1 MEESFIKELTKI
13 VGRENILFS
22 KKDLLAYSYDA
33 TQQQEMPEAI
43 VFTSSTAEVSA
54 VMRAAHRE
62 QIPIVPRGAG
72 TGISG
77 GTVPIR
83 GGLILELSRMNSILD
98 MDTANR
104 RAVTEPG
111 VVNLDLQD
119 ALAPLGFIYP
129 PDPASQKSCTLGGN
143 IGENAGG
150 PLCFRYGVTSKYVC
164 GMEVVLPDG
173 EIVDFGGSV
182 EDISGY
188 DLRALLIGSEG
199 TLSIATK
206 LVLHILPQPEAAQSM
221 LAIFET
227 MEGANQAVSD
237 IIGAGM
243 LPTALE
249 VMDKTMC
256 GAIEESIHAGYPTD
270 AEGVLLIQV
279 AGVADSIDRQVKD
292 ISEICQRNKVRELRL
307 AQTAAETDA
316 IWKGRKG
323 AFGSVARI
331 CPPYLVNDGTVPRNK
346 LVPAMRKVKEIS
358 EKYHLLIAN
367 VYHAG
372 DGNLHPLIL
381 YDNTNPEES
390 AAAKKAGEEILDT
403 CIALGGTITGE
414 HGIGLQKLDAMY
426 RMFSPADLATMRQV
440 KQVFDPENV
449 LNPGKLIPPEPE
461 EALPAEESIP
471 ATGKAAPQERDAF
484 YQKLAEIVDT
494 ENVMTDSQKTA
505 PYEVDGFV
513 PGAVVFASSTEQV
526 SQIIKAA
533 NESRASV
540 IPWGSGSKQQVGPC
554 LSSADVVLC
563 LKNMNQIVDF
573 DIGNLSIKVEA
584 GMVNSELQKQVAEQ
598 KLFFPLDPLYMETST
613 IGGELA
619 ANASGLLRFMY
630 GTARDMVL
638 GLTVVTPTGD
648 IIHAGGKT
656 MKNVAGLDLPKLF
669 IGSWGTLGII
679 TEAVLRLFPLPE
691 ATKSMWLTFANSED
705 AFRSVNQLLNSV
717 LTPSS
722 IELIDSVAG
731 RNLEYGSRLKE
742 GEVLLMVGIGGD
754 NEAVARHLK
763 EISTIAETN
772 KARHVVTLE
781 GKEETKAWNAYRGVH
796 QSILSAEPST
806 IRGKASVPI
815 SKLGDMFKAVKEV
828 GDRHSVATGITAHGG
843 SGILYPY
850 VAGGNADVARI
861 IGDLRQAAEGMA
873 GFLIVEAAPLSV
885 RKSAG
890 GLPQRS
896 DYTLMRRL
904 KTKLD
909 PANIL
914 NPGRVVGG
922 EY

>member
-1 MEESFIKELTKI
+1 MEESFIKELAKI
-13 VGRENILFS
+13 VGREDILFS

-43 VFTSSTAEVSA
+43 VFPSSTAEVSA
-54 VMRAAHRE
+54 VMKAAHRE

-83 GGLILELSRMNSILD
+83 GGLILELSRMNSILG

-104 RAVTEPG
+104 RAVVGPG

-129 PDPASQKSCTLGGN
+129 PDPASQKSCTMGGN

-150 PLCFRYGVTSKYVC
+150 PLCLRYGVTSKYVC
-164 GMEVVLPDG
+164 GMEVVLPNGDV
-173 EIVDFGGSV
+173 VDVGGSI
-182 EDISGY
+182 EDIPGY
-188 DLRALLIGSEG
+188 DLRALLVGSEG
-199 TLSIATK
+199 TLGIATK
-206 LVLHILPQPEAAQSM
+206 LVLHILPKSEATQSM
-221 LAIFET
+221 LAIFVT
-227 MEGANQAVSD
+227 MEDANQAVSD
-237 IIGAGM
+237 IIGAGI

-270 AEGVLLIQV
+270 AEAVLLIQV
-279 AGVADSIDRQVKD
+279 AGLADSLDRQVKE

-307 AQTAAETDA
+307 PKTAAETDT

-440 KQVFDPENV
+440 KQVFDPDNI
-449 LNPGKLIPPEPE
+449 LNPGKLLPPETE
-461 EALPAEESIP
+461 EALKESIP
-471 ATGKAAPQERDAF
+471 VAEKAAPQEREAL
-484 YQKLAEIVDT
+484 YQRLAEIVGT
-494 ENVMTDSQKTA
+494 ENVITDSQKTA

-533 NESRASV
+533 NESGTSV
-540 IPWGSGSKQQVGPC
+540 IPWGSGSKQPVGPY

-573 DIGNLSIKVEA
+573 DIGNLSIKVGA
-584 GMVNSELQKQVAEQ
+584 GMVNSELQKQVAEH
-598 KLFFPLDPLYMETST
+598 KLFFPLDPLYRETST
-613 IGGELA
+613 IGGELS
-619 ANASGLLRFMY
+619 ANASGPLRFMY
-630 GTARDMVL
+630 GTARDVVL

-656 MKNVAGLDLPKLF
+656 MKNVAGLDLPKMF
-669 IGSWGTLGII
+669 ISSWGTLGII

-717 LTPSS
+717 LTPAS

-731 RNLEYGSRLKE
+731 RNLEYGSRLEE
-742 GEVLLMVGIGGD
+742 GEVLLMLGIEGD

-763 EISTIAETN
+763 EISIIAEAN
-772 KARHVVTLE
+772 KAHQVATLE
-781 GKEETKAWNAYRGVH
+781 SKEETKAWNAYRGVH

-806 IRGKASVPI
+806 IQGKASVPI
-815 SKLGDMFKAVKEV
+815 GKLGDMFKAVKEV
-828 GDRHSVATGITAHGG
+828 GDRHSVAIGITAHGG
-843 SGILYPY
+843 SGILYSY
-850 VAGGNADVARI
+850 VADGNTDVARI
-861 IGDLRQAAEGMA
+861 IGDLKQAAEGMA
-873 GFLIVEAAPLSV
+873 GFFIVEAAPLSV
-885 RKSAG
+885 RKSTD

>member
-54 VMRAAHRE
+54 VMKAAHRE

-104 RAVTEPG
+104 RALVGPG

-129 PDPASQKSCTLGGN
+129 PDPASQKSCTMGGN

-150 PLCFRYGVTSKYVC
+150 PLCLRYGVTSKYVC
-164 GMEVVLPDG
+164 GMEVVLPNGDV
-173 EIVDFGGSV
+173 VDLGGSI
-182 EDISGY
+182 EDIPGY

-199 TLSIATK
+199 TLGIVTK
-206 LVLHILPQPEAAQSM
+206 AVLHILPKPEAAQSM
-221 LAIFET
+221 LAIFDT
-227 MEGANQAVSD
+227 MEDANQAVSD
-237 IIGAGM
+237 IISAGM

-270 AEGVLLIQV
+270 AEAVLLIQV
-279 AGVADSIDRQVKD
+279 MGVADSLDRQVKD
-292 ISEICQRNKVRELRL
+292 ISEICQRDKVRELRL

-316 IWKGRKG
+316 IWQGRKG

-381 YDNTNPEES
+381 FDNTNPEES

-440 KQVFDPENV
+440 KQVFDPDNI
-449 LNPGKLIPPEPE
+449 LNPGKLIPPER
-461 EALPAEESIP
+461 EALPVM
-471 ATGKAAPQERDAF
+471 GKTAPQEQDAF
-484 YQKLAEIVDT
+484 YQKLAEIVGS
-494 ENVMTDSQKTA
+494 ENVVTDSQKTA

-533 NESRASV
+533 NESGTSV
-540 IPWGSGSKQQVGPC
+540 IPWGSGSKQPVGPC

-563 LKNMNQIVDF
+563 LKNVNQVADF
-573 DIGNLSIKVEA
+573 DLGNLSIKVGA
-584 GMVNSELQKQVAEQ
+584 GMVNSDLQKQVAEH
-598 KLFFPLDPLYMETST
+598 KLFFPLDPLYRETST

-619 ANASGLLRFMY
+619 ANASGPSRFMY

-656 MKNVAGLDLPKLF
+656 MKNVAGLDMTKMF

-679 TEAVLRLFPLPE
+679 TEAVLRLFPMPE
-691 ATKSMWLTFANSED
+691 VNKSLWITFSKYED
-705 AFRSVNQLLNSV
+705 AYQLVSQLLNSV

-731 RNLEYGSRLKE
+731 HNLGYGSRLEE
-742 GEVLLMVGIGGD
+742 GEVLLMLGIEGD

-763 EISTIAETN
+763 EISIIAETN
-772 KARHVVTLE
+772 KARQVVTLE
-781 GKEETKAWNAYRGVH
+781 SKEETKAWNAYRGVH

-806 IRGKASVPI
+806 IQGKASVPI
-815 SKLGDMFKAVKEV
+815 GKLGDMFKAVKEV
-828 GDRHSVATGITAHGG
+828 GDRHSVAIGITAHGG

-850 VAGGNADVARI
+850 VAAGNADAARI
-861 IGDLRQAAEGMA
+861 IGDLKQAAEGMG
-873 GFLIVEAAPLSV
+873 GFFIVEMAPLPV
-885 RKSAG
+885 RESAG

-914 NPGRVVGG
+914 NPGRAVGG